1 MNITKNALLWFTI
14 NVFILLKFGIN
25 FLCFVFVTCL
35 SKNNNKLGK
44 IVSTEIIPSN
54 TPLAITIPRSVPN
67 VNFIVHSTRKPA
79 IVVKDDPTTDVNVSE
94 MAFSI
99 ASSLLI
105 FSFLSS

>member
-1 MNITKNALLWFTI
+1 MNITKNALLLFTI

-67 VNFIVHSTRKPA
+67 VNFIVHNTRKPA

-94 MAFSI
+94 IASSI